1 MARTPTTTALAL
13 PAAAERLPG
22 PVRVGAFALALLAVD
37 ALLAASLVDARFSRL
52 LLLFA
57 AAGGAALVFRLPAV
71 TALALLAFTD
81 FVFHAGYFS
90 FAVGPLD
97 ARPHELAL
105 AGLLGVALVRPER
118 RTWGGTA
125 GAALAVFLAVVA
137 LAGVLAVTSGRA
149 PLTEAFNWG
158 RPLGL
163 LTVFYVVVRLFPSAD
178 QRRTLL
184 TGAAVLA
191 AATGVV
197 AVLVALG
204 WGVGESLQAPGDQTV
219 RDEQG
224 ISGLQRVRLPGL
236 SAAYALFWYVAVRL
250 AAARGMSRW
259 TWIAVLGGI
268 ALNIAVSFNRNMWTG
283 LVIGLLVLLV
293 VGGSFLRNRLA
304 AAVAVIVAGGLLI
317 ALLGPPA
324 EESRLLAPVVER
336 GSTILAPSDV
346 TSESSYQDRARE
358 TEVALESVVGNPV
371 LGVGPGADFGLFHDQ
386 RIGAN
391 SFVRV
396 PQLFLHNQYLYLIVI
411 GGLPALAAFLVFLGG
426 PVLKAFRRHP
436 RDPPIAACGAGL
448 AMIMISSLVAIYFTV
463 VDMTTLIGL
472 LAGVI
477 VADSDVRGAEGLD
490 SGLAP

>member
-22 PVRVGAFALALLAVD
+22 PLRVGAFALALLAVD

-57 AAGGAALVFRLPAV
+57 AAGAAALVFRLPAA

-81 FVFHAGYFS
+81 FVFHPGYFS
-90 FAVGPLD
+90 LGVGPLD

-118 RTWGGTA
+118 RTWGGTT
-125 GAALAVFLAVVA
+125 GAALAAFLALIA
-137 LAGVLAVTSGRA
+137 LAGALAITSGRA
-149 PLTEAFNWG
+149 PLTDVFNWG
-158 RPLGL
+158 RPLGV
-163 LTVFYVVVRLFPSAD
+163 LTVFYVVVRLFPSAE

-219 RDEQG
+219 KEQEG
-224 ISGLQRVRLPGL
+224 ISGIQRVRLPGL

-250 AAARGMSRW
+250 AAARGISRW
-259 TWIAVLGGI
+259 AWIVVLGGI
-268 ALNIAVSFNRNMWTG
+268 ALNIAVSLNRNMWLG
-283 LVIGLLVLLV
+283 LVVGLALLIV

-304 AAVAVIVAGGLLI
+304 TAVAVAAAGALAIV
-317 ALLGPPA
+317 LLGPSA
-324 EESRLLAPVVER
+324 EESKVLAPVIER
-336 GSTILAPSDV
+336 GSTILAPTDV
-346 TSESSYQDRARE
+346 TDEGSYQARERE
-358 TEVALESVVGNPV
+358 TEVAWETAIDNPVVGI
-371 LGVGPGADFGLFHDQ
+371 GPGADFGLFYNNWL
-386 RIGAN
+386 GGN
-391 SFVRV
+391 SVVRV
-396 PQLFLHNQYLYLIVI
+396 PQLFLHNQYLYLLVI
-411 GGLPALAAFLVFLGG
+411 GGLPALAAFVMFIGA

-436 RDPPIAACGAGL
+436 RDPAVAACGAGL
-448 AMIMISSLVAIYFTV
+448 AMIMISSLVAIYFTIV
-463 VDMTTLIGL
+463 EMTTLIGL
-472 LAGVI
+472 LTGVI
-477 VADSDVRGAEGLD
+477 VADADGRGAEGLD
-490 SGLAP
+490 SGLTR

>member
-1 MARTPTTTALAL
+1 MARTPTTTALTL

-22 PVRVGAFALALLAVD
+22 PVRVGAFAIALLAID
-37 ALLAASLVDARFSRL
+37 AMLAASLVDARFSRL

-57 AAGGAALVFRLPAV
+57 AAGAAAFVFRLPAV

-81 FVFHAGYFS
+81 FVFHPGYFS
-90 FAVGPLD
+90 FAVGPVD

-105 AGLLGVALVRPER
+105 AGLLAVAVVRPER
-118 RTWGGTA
+118 RTWGGTP
-125 GAALAVFLAVVA
+125 GAALAVFLTLIA

-149 PLTEAFNWG
+149 PLTEVFNWG

-163 LTVFYVVVRLFPSAD
+163 LTVFYVVVRLFPSPE

-204 WGVGESLQAPGDQTV
+204 WGAGEALQAPGDQAV
-219 RDEQG
+219 KEQQG
-224 ISGLQRVRLPGL
+224 ISGVQRVRLPGL

-250 AAARGMSRW
+250 SAARGMSRW

-268 ALNIAVSFNRNMWTG
+268 GLNIAVSFNRNMWFG
-283 LVIGLLVLLV
+283 LVVGLLLLLV

-304 AAVAVIVAGGLLI
+304 TAVAVVVAGGLLL
-317 ALLGPPA
+317 ALLGPSA
-324 EESRLLAPVVER
+324 QESRLLAPVVER
-336 GSTILAPSDV
+336 GSTILAPTDV
-346 TSESSYQDRARE
+346 TGESSYQDRARE
-358 TEVALESVVGNPV
+358 TDVAWETAMDNPIVGI
-371 LGVGPGADFGLFHDQ
+371 GPGADFGLFHDQ
-386 RIGAN
+386 WLGGN

-396 PQLFLHNQYLYLIVI
+396 PQLFLHNQYLYLLVI
-411 GGLPALAAFLVFLGG
+411 GGLPALVAFLVFIGG
-426 PVLKAFRRHP
+426 PVLRAFRREP
-436 RDPPIAACGAGL
+436 RDPAIAACGAGL

-463 VDMTTLIGL
+463 VDMTTVIGL
-472 LAGVI
+472 LTGVI
-477 VADSDVRGAEGLD
+477 VADADVRGAEGLD
-490 SGLAP
+490 SGLAR